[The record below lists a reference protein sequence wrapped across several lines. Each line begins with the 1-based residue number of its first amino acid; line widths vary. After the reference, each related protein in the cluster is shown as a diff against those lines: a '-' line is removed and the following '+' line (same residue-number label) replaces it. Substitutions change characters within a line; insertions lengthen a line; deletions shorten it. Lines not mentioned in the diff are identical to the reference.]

1 MREAD
6 RFSECAL
13 FRARTTRRIERY
25 SARRFDCARTIAVGG
40 GGGTVAAIGVKSYD
54 NEMCRENLATI
65 DTEN

>member
-40 GGGTVAAIGVKSYD
+40 GGTVAGVKSYD
-54 NEMCRENLATI
+54 NEMCRENFATI